1 MRALFPWSV
10 HKTAILLLP
19 LVVLAP
25 AAGWAAASEGGT
37 TGPEPLEIAMGLTAG
52 LVLFLYG
59 VSRLALALKALAT
72 EPARRLLG
80 RFTRNR
86 FAGVLTGAAAT
97 TVLDSS
103 SVTIIMVIALVD
115 AGLLSAIQSLGV
127 VLGSNIGTTFGA
139 QLVAFQISKYAPVGL
154 ALGALLLAFGRS
166 ERWKHVGRMVFGM
179 GLLFFGLELIEQ
191 TMEPFKDH
199 APFLRWMRELGAN
212 PLMGAAVGALFTLII
227 QSSSATMAIIVTL
240 ASQGLISLPTGVAI
254 MLGAEIG
261 TVADTLIAT
270 IGRSRQAIRTGVF
283 HFLFNLITAV
293 LGILCVS
300 QLMSLAQWVSGGASV
315 GRQIANAQVIFNV
328 LGVLLFIGF
337 VPLIDRALQVLLP
350 DRRTD
355 SASPSVLSREQNA

>member
-1 MRALFPWSV
+1 
-10 HKTAILLLP
+10 
-19 LVVLAP
+19 
-25 AAGWAAASEGGT
+25 
-37 TGPEPLEIAMGLTAG
+37 
-52 LVLFLYG
+52 
-59 VSRLALALKALAT
+59 
-72 EPARRLLG
+72 
-80 RFTRNR
+80 
-86 FAGVLTGAAAT
+86 
-97 TVLDSS
+97 
-103 SVTIIMVIALVD
+103 
-115 AGLLSAIQSLGV
+115 
-127 VLGSNIGTTFGA
+127 
-139 QLVAFQISKYAPVGL
+139 
-154 ALGALLLAFGRS
+154 
-166 ERWKHVGRMVFGM
+166 MVFGM

-283 HFLFNLITAV
+283 HFLFNLITAA
-293 LGILCVS
+293 LGLLCASRLV
-300 QLMSLAQWVSGGASV
+300 SLAQWVSGDASV
-315 GRQIANAQVIFNV
+315 GRQLANAQVIFNV

-350 DRRTD
+350 ERRTEA
-355 SASPSVLSREQNA
+355 ASPPVLSREQT